1 MDISISFFFRNLF
14 RIDGVT
20 GVMLGPDFITVTKVG
35 GVIIFRT

>member
-1 MDISISFFFRNLF
+1 MDISISFFCRNLF

-35 GVIIFRT
+35 RVIIFRT